1 MYRPMFTKWM
11 HKVKRP
17 LQKKAK
23 KKKMMSDDFEVGK
36 WDGDFRHAQLFE
48 PKYTDEELSVCDLFL
63 AWLHNYVKLR
73 MQIAEV
79 DKMID

>member
-11 HKVKRP
+11 HKVKYP
-17 LQKKAK
+17 FYKKGK
-23 KKKMMSDDFEVGK
+23 KNDVGRFWSWRRK
-36 WDGDFRHAQLFE
+36 WDGDFRQAQ